1 MCIFILEWVFFLIAL
16 RWISGLCFE
25 LYDMKKAL
33 SRKSNINKYNRGWAL
48 ITAST
53 DGIGLGFAE
62 ELAKKGFNIIQV
74 SRNPT
79 KMQDIARRLKINYL
93 VDVINIKFDFQG
105 ALQNPIKNYL
115 AIYEEIKD
123 FDISIIINNIGSTSV
138 GFLKSQEA
146 LIMQNS
152 LNLWP
157 ITMLTRLILPILQ
170 RREKGG
176 GIINISSISSV
187 KSLALKGMALY
198 AAGKAYGKAMSY
210 ILDIESNSK
219 VDILCLTPGWVDTP
233 LTKPFGNKRNR
244 LITPNELACEALKQL
259 GNVTCSFGH
268 HNHWLGYYETQF
280 VVLKNHIKNI
290 FYYKS

>member
-1 MCIFILEWVFFLIAL
+1 MCIFILECVFFLIAL
-16 RWISGLCFE
+16 RWVSDICFE

-33 SRKSNINKYNRGWAL
+33 SRKTNISKYHRGWAL
-48 ITAST
+48 VTAST
-53 DGIGLGFAE
+53 DGIGLGFVE

-74 SRNPT
+74 ARNPT
-79 KMQDIARRLKINYL
+79 KMQDIARRLKTNYL

-105 ALQNPIKNYL
+105 ALQNPIQNYL
-115 AIYEEIKD
+115 KIYEEIKD
-123 FDISIIINNIGSTSV
+123 FDISIIVNNIGSTSV

-157 ITMLTRLILPILQ
+157 ITMLTRLFLPILQ
-170 RREKGG
+170 KREKGG

-187 KSLALKGMALY
+187 KSLALKGMAVY
-198 AAGKAYGKAMSY
+198 AAGKAYGKAISY
-210 ILDIESNSK
+210 ILDMECNK
-219 VDILCLTPGWVDTP
+219 NVDVLCLTPGWVDTP
-233 LTKPFGNKRNR
+233 LTMPFGEKRNR

-268 HNHWLGYYETQF
+268 HNHWVGYYETQF
-280 VVLKNHIKNI
+280 VVLKNYIKNI